1 MTAVAA
7 AVVNA
12 NPRGDATI
20 TVMTERTKL
29 RKNTRNISHTN
40 TAEAH
45 DCTATTHCSYDRHKK
60 GKWAETDAV
69 TDFQQL
75 LMFPP
80 KLLRLETLLIL
91 VRLSLRMNIP
101 LLLCQV
107 NSIFHLDTL
116 NQDCFFPNTV
126 FSD

>member
-12 NPRGDATI
+12 NPRGGATI
-20 TVMTERTKL
+20 TVTTERKKQ
-29 RKNTRNISHTN
+29 RKNIRNTSRTN
-40 TAEAH
+40 TAEAY
-45 DCTATTHCSYDRHKK
+45 DCTVTTHRSYDRHKK

-80 KLLRLETLLIL
+80 
-91 VRLSLRMNIP
+91 N
-101 LLLCQV
+101 C
-107 NSIFHLDTL
+107 LD
-116 NQDCFFPNTV
+116 
-126 FSD
+126 